1 MNHLLIVDDEEGVR
15 RSLRRALEREG
26 YSIFLAES
34 GDEAIDIVRSR
45 PWEIA
50 TIISDF
56 SMPGRNGLE
65 TLVEIG
71 RLNPDITR
79 IILTG
84 YATMETAIESINEGI
99 DGFLTKPFSNRE
111 IRAKVR
117 EYMVKKKLKQ
127 FVSDQVYDRMSQGL
141 EWMNLRNCSATILFC
156 DIRGFSKMSEELSK
170 EKLSLVLNSDFFS
183 PLDDIVCECG
193 GMLDKHIGDSI
204 MAVFG
209 VFDDKEAAAHKA
221 VACAQRMVERITCP
235 MNGCETPSI
244 SVGIG
249 IGTGEVMAGM
259 FGSSRKREYTVLG
272 SPVNVAARLES
283 LALSGEILVCEKTRE
298 ALADKTEVRKKATLS
313 LKGMERGVDIFEV
326 LRAGRNKK
334 P

>member
-15 RSLRRALEREG
+15 RSLKRALEREG

-45 PWEIA
+45 PREIA

-56 SMPGRNGLE
+56 SMPGRNGIE

-71 RLNPDITR
+71 KLNPDITR

-84 YATMETAIESINEGI
+84 YATMETAIESINQGI

-117 EYMVKKKLKQ
+117 EYMVKKTLKQ
-127 FVSDQVYDRMSQGL
+127 FVSDQVYHRMNNGL
-141 EWMNLRNCSATILFC
+141 EWMDLRSCSATILFC
-156 DIRGFSKMSEELSK
+156 DIRGFSRMSEELSK
-170 EKLSLVLNSDFFS
+170 EELSRLLNSDFFS

-209 VFDDKEAAAHKA
+209 VFDETEAAAHKA
-221 VACAQRMVERITCP
+221 VTCAQRMIESIACP
-235 MNGCETPSI
+235 MHGCEKPSI

-283 LALSGEILVCEKTRE
+283 LALSGEILVCEKTRQ
-298 ALADKTEVRKKATLS
+298 ALTDKTMVRKKATLS
-313 LKGMERGVDIFEV
+313 LRGMEGDVDIFEV
-326 LRAGRNKK
+326 FRASEDKK